1 MKEVGDQEEMEEV
14 KNEEEKMKKEREEE
28 VGEEEVDVEVMAVAL
43 DDGEQLPRVLTFA
56 PINCS

>member
-1 MKEVGDQEEMEEV
+1 MR
-14 KNEEEKMKKEREEE
+14 KKERRAGREAGRGGRNGE
-28 VGEEEVDVEVMAVAL
+28 VGLEVMAVAL